1 MVTPFK
7 TKKTLSDTETDTW
20 PFNVP
25 ERTYVPP
32 SVIDNTWFEKET
44 PPLGS
49 FVPSKVE
56 SASFRTKFLPVVSAF
71 NIILLNF

>member
-7 TKKTLSDTETDTW
+7 TKTTLS
-20 PFNVP
+20 NVP
-25 ERTYVPP
+25 ERAYVLP

-44 PPLGS
+44 PPVGS

-56 SASFRTKFLPVVSAF
+56 SAFFRTKFLPVVSSF